1 MEKDVTPQN
10 DFKELIAIWKN
21 MDRSTRDESNAA
33 LTFYDENIFPLVKEM
48 FINNPKNRPKRNY
61 DVLILTV
68 GLSPEPLI
76 LSIMATKP
84 QKVGLLH
91 TPQTRMFLDHIQ
103 RETGLTLAQLHTR
116 EVDGSNVVEIYETI
130 MALYTS
136 WGNPANI
143 AIDITGG
150 KKSMV
155 SGAAMAGAILGAD
168 IYYVDTDHFH
178 RDLGKP
184 EPGSEYLSLLDN
196 PYTVF
201 GDLEVS
207 KAKDLY
213 DRHDYDGAQR
223 IFNQLEEQVGD
234 PNLIQVYKAYGCLCA
249 TYEAWDNLNI
259 SPARTNLDNLLS
271 VLNRFPTLTQ
281 LDPLRNSTSILSQHK
296 QALDGLDNIFNNEE
310 QAFNIPDGFH
320 FAFILY
326 HNALRRE
333 AQGKLD
339 IACLLIYRLLEWI
352 EQHRLAQYGIITS
365 QPDYSR
371 CAVTQATLLE
381 LYKEKREDVYKQTK
395 LRDFSGSA
403 AISDLP
409 APIAL
414 VDGFLILEALNDDI
428 VEDLNW
434 RALMGRIEIRNKCIF
449 VHGMNRVSQERLD
462 NLRQIVEERFEKA
475 QEIAGIH
482 ADAFNKQ
489 HQFIAPLP

>member
-1 MEKDVTPQN
+1 MQKDVISQPE
-10 DFKELIAIWKN
+10 FEERVEEWKK
-21 MDRSTRDESNAA
+21 MDRTSPDAKKAA
-33 LTFYDENIFPLVKEM
+33 FALYDEHIFPFVKEV
-48 FINNPKNRPKRNY
+48 FLSKPKNRSEKQY
-61 DVLILTV
+61 DALILTV

-76 LSIMATKP
+76 LSILATKP
-84 QKVGLLH
+84 NRVGLLY
-91 TPQTRMFLDHIQ
+91 TTETEKFLPRIQ
-103 RETGLTLAQLHTR
+103 KETGLTLDQLDKR
-116 EVDGSNVVEIYETI
+116 EIDGSNVIEMYEAI
-130 MALYTS
+130 MALYTDWS
-136 WGNPANI
+136 NPVNI
-143 AIDITGG
+143 AVDITGG

-155 SGAAMAGAILGAD
+155 SGAAMAGAVLGAD
-168 IYYVDTDHFH
+168 IYYIDTDSFN
-178 RDLGKP
+178 RELNKP
-184 EPGSEYLSLLDN
+184 EPGSEYLNLLDN
-196 PYTVF
+196 PYIVF

-213 DRHDYDGAQR
+213 NRHDYDGAQR

-259 SPARTNLDNLLS
+259 STARTNLDNLLS
-271 VLNRFPTLTQ
+271 VLTRFPTLTQ
-281 LDPLRNSTSILSQHK
+281 LQPLRNSTSILSQHK

-320 FAFILY
+320 FAFMLY

-371 CAVTQATLLE
+371 CGVTQATLLE

-409 APIAL
+409 TPIAL

-428 VEDLNW
+428 IEDLNW

-475 QEIAGIH
+475 QEIAAIH
-482 ADAFNKQ
+482 ADVFNKQ